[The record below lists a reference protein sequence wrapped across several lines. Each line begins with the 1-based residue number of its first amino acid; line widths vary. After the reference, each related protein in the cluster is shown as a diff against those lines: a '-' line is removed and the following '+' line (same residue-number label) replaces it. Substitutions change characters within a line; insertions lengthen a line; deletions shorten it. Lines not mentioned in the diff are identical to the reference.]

1 MADTPAFRAE
11 FALVQQLLVDLTKR
25 YECRAL
31 VVVVHPD
38 GSINRIANMSEEHVK
53 KVCAYLGQS
62 DNAELLPDLVPPGA
76 PS

>member
-11 FALVQQLLVDLTKR
+11 FALVQQQLVDLTSR
-25 YECRAL
+25 HECRAL

-53 KVCAYLGQS
+53 KVCAYIGSS
-62 DNAELLPDLVPPGA
+62 DNSTPLPDLVPPGA
-76 PS
+76 PH